1 MDEKEIIRQ
10 YYLKFSQISYKGTP
24 AMGFNILWNY
34 MEKLHSKSHFENVL
48 EVGATHLE
56 HLKYVKHTF
65 GTYYATDLHLHDVDA
80 QAKTIIENLP
90 ESSKVKVEFADAM
103 QLPYPDNF
111 FDRTLTT
118 CLFHHLSKPELAM
131 KELLRVTKSGG
142 VISFFLPYDPGVF
155 FNLVRS
161 LTTRR
166 NARKLYAA
174 GDIADPKLIWALEHR
189 NHIEGIRV
197 LVHEVFKD
205 HKVNVR
211 HVPPFIKSSSLGI
224 SEFYDITKQ

>member
-10 YYLKFSQISYKGTP
+10 YYLKFPQISYKGTP

-34 MEKLHSKSHFENVL
+34 MEKLHNNSHFENVL

-80 QAKTIIENLP
+80 KAKTVIENLP
-90 ESSKVKVEFADAM
+90 QSSRVKVEFADAM
-103 QLPYPDNF
+103 QLPYSDNF

-118 CLFHHLSKPELAM
+118 CLFHHLSKPEVAM

-155 FNLVRS
+155 LNLVRS
-161 LTTRR
+161 FTTRR
-166 NARKLYAA
+166 NARKLFAA
-174 GDIADPKLIWALEHR
+174 GEIADPKLIWALEHR

-197 LVHEVFKD
+197 LVQEVFKD
-205 HKVNVR
+205 HKVKVR
-211 HVPPFIKSSSLGI
+211 HVPPFIKSSNLGI
-224 SEFYDITKQ
+224 CEFYDITKR